1 LALNKPAG
9 YLCTLKDNF
18 SRKTILDLLK
28 GLKDYRRLYPVGRLD
43 YNSRGLLIMTN
54 DGDLAYKILHPKF
67 NIPKTYEVVLNSKL
81 IKDDIEKL
89 LIGVVIDGTKVDIGD
104 IKLSQITKDQNKVMV
119 TIHEGRKRII
129 RRVFK
134 NLGYEVLDLKRI
146 RIGDYDIGEISEGE
160 FRILNEEDIDKIL
173 MIKNR

>member
-1 LALNKPAG
+1 MTKIRIARFLAECGVNSRRKCEALITEGRVKVNGITVNQLYFKVDPEKDRVEYDGRPLIIEKKIVLALNKPAG

-67 NIPKTYEVVLNSKL
+67 NIP
-81 IKDDIEKL
+81 
-89 LIGVVIDGTKVDIGD
+89 
-104 IKLSQITKDQNKVMV
+104 
-119 TIHEGRKRII
+119 
-129 RRVFK
+129 
-134 NLGYEVLDLKRI
+134 
-146 RIGDYDIGEISEGE
+146 
-160 FRILNEEDIDKIL
+160 
-173 MIKNR
+173 